1 MPCWASDGSDVN
13 NNAGVPEKKQ
23 YRQPYNINYDKQ
35 DESDCLQAQSHP
47 KLSSF
52 NNTQTDNLIQ
62 TAHCAELFCPGLCAP
77 LRVYHN
83 DG

>member
-35 DESDCLQAQSHP
+35 DDSDCLQAKITSKIIVFQ
-47 KLSSF
+47 
-52 NNTQTDNLIQ
+52 
-62 TAHCAELFCPGLCAP
+62 
-77 LRVYHN
+77 
-83 DG
+83 